1 MEAKSASESR
11 VLRDWIMIKNSLFAV
26 ALVSL
31 ALANGCA
38 KGGNGTGPPPATV
51 DVSITSPSN
60 VSASA
65 IYPTQTVT
73 LTAAVSNSTKTAVTW
88 SLSGPG
94 TLTPVTPPTTPATAT
109 YVGPAAAGSATVTAA
124 LISSPSVTGSLALKV
139 VDITTVVSPAA
150 VTMGSGLTQQFTA
163 INVPDDAPQTFNW
176 TCTVS
181 TASPQAGPYASSNAC
196 ATFISDGSGVATYTA
211 NDNCTGNC
219 VTISASSTLDP
230 NFCSASPQ
238 NCTSAKISVVSSRVT
253 GTYAFHF
260 SGYDS
265 AIVPAA
271 VAVSGT
277 FTATNGTITSGV
289 EEELTS
295 AGPVQHSI
303 TGGSYTPSS
312 VDPNNSNETGTLAL
326 TLPANIYPNKF
337 QVVLDGSGDI
347 QMIEGDG
354 QGTGSGIAERT
365 SSSSLFTGTQTYAF
379 GFTGMDLGGHHVGYA
394 GVFSMIG
401 NGTSGTIAGGQMDVN
416 GAAFCAS
423 PCAASGSYT
432 FNPASN
438 MGQISLTLPVPLVFD
453 FFIAS
458 GQSNKTNPLTLYAIT
473 DQSDPTHPLVSGMMV
488 LQDSTETYNNAA
500 FSGTTVSALTGT
512 GPNGTNTN
520 VSLTLGT
527 ADGKGNFSGQFDQ
540 NNAGTI
546 LSAVQFPPAVSK
558 YTYAASGTNGRYT
571 FQMLGNPN
579 ASPAVAPLTF
589 ILYATG
595 ANRGFLLDQSS
606 SSVMTGTM
614 NPQGKGSGA
623 FAASELSGP
632 YAAATTSNGSPG
644 VTSIA
649 ANLVLTSPGNGVFN
663 VSGTEYPGT
672 QAVTGLYT
680 LSVSGNGTIQLSAA
694 LAQNYV
700 IYVQD
705 TVSCSGQGLTCA
717 IQDFYMMDTDSS
729 NPNASIIFAQ
739 Q

>member
-1 MEAKSASESR
+1 
-11 VLRDWIMIKNSLFAV
+11 MIKNSLFAV
-26 ALVSL
+26 ALASL

-65 IYPTQTVT
+65 IYPTQTVA
-73 LTAAVSNSTKTAVTW
+73 LTATVSNSANTAVSW

-94 TLTPVTPPTTPATAT
+94 TLTPVSPATTPATAT
-109 YVGPAAAGSATVTAA
+109 YVGPAAAGSATATAA
-124 LISSPSVTGSLALKV
+124 LVSSPSVKGNLALKV
-139 VDITTVVSPAA
+139 VDITTVVAPAN
-150 VTMGSGLTQQFTA
+150 VSVGSTLTQQFTA
-163 INVPDDAPQTFNW
+163 IDVPDDAPQTFNW
-176 TCTVS
+176 TCAVNTS
-181 TASPQAGPYASSNAC
+181 SPQAKPYASGNAC
-196 ATFISDGSGVATYTA
+196 ATFISDGSGVATYVA

-230 NFCSASPQ
+230 NFCAASSQ
-238 NCTSAKISVVSSRVT
+238 NCTSAKVSVVNSRVT
-253 GTYAFHF
+253 GIYAFRF
-260 SGYDS
+260 SGYDNATS
-265 AIVPAA
+265 PAA

-277 FTATNGTITSGV
+277 FVATNGTITSGV
-289 EEELTS
+289 EEELTAS
-295 AGPVQHSI
+295 GPVQHSI

-312 VDPNNSNETGTLAL
+312 ADPNNSNETGTLAL

-337 QVVLDGSGDI
+337 QVVLDGTGDI
-347 QMIEGDG
+347 QMIEADG

-379 GFTGMDLGGHHVGYA
+379 GLTGVDLSGHRVGYV
-394 GVFSMIG
+394 GVFPMIG
-401 NGTSGTIAGGQMDVN
+401 NGTSGVIAGGQMDVN

-423 PCAASGSYT
+423 PCAATGSYT
-432 FNPASN
+432 YNPASN
-438 MGQISLTLPVPLVFD
+438 MGQISLTSPVPLVFD

-488 LQDSTETYNNAA
+488 LQDSTQTYNNAA
-500 FSGTTVSALTGT
+500 FNGTTVSALTGA

-520 VSLTLGT
+520 VSLILGT
-527 ADGKGNFSGQFDQ
+527 ADGSGNFSGQFDQ

-546 LSAVQFPPAVSK
+546 LSAVQFPPAGSK
-558 YTYAASGTNGRYT
+558 YIYSASGTDGRYT

-579 ASPAVAPLTF
+579 VSPVVAPLTF
-589 ILYATG
+589 VLYATG

-632 YAAATTSNGSPG
+632 YAAATTAGASSGLTP
-644 VTSIA
+644 IA
-649 ANLVLTSPGNGVFN
+649 ANLLLSSPGGGVFN
-663 VSGTEYPGT
+663 VSGTEYPSPQT
-672 QAVTGLYT
+672 VTGLYT
-680 LSVSGNGTIQLSAA
+680 LSFSGNGTIQLTSPS
-694 LAQNYV
+694 AQNYV
-700 IYVQD
+700 IYAQD

>member
-1 MEAKSASESR
+1 MEAKSASENQVS
-11 VLRDWIMIKNSLFAV
+11 RDWIMIKNSLFAV

-73 LTAAVSNSTKTAVTW
+73 LTATVSNSTKTAVTW

-94 TLTPVTPPTTPATAT
+94 TLTPVTPSTTPATAT
-109 YVGPAAAGSATVTAA
+109 YVGPASAGSATVTAA
-124 LISSPSVTGSLALKV
+124 LSSSPSVTGSLALKV

-176 TCTVS
+176 TCTVN
-181 TASPQAGPYASSNAC
+181 TGGAKARPYASSNAC

-211 NDNCTGNC
+211 NDNCSGNC
-219 VTISASSTLDP
+219 VTISASSQLDP

-238 NCTSAKISVVSSRVT
+238 NCTSAKVSVNFRVT

-295 AGPVQHSI
+295 VGPVQHSI

-312 VDPNNSNETGTLAL
+312 ADPNNSNETGTLAL
-326 TLPANIYPNKF
+326 TLPVNIYPNTF
-337 QVVLDGSGDI
+337 QVVLDGTGDI
-347 QMIEGDG
+347 QMIEADG
-354 QGTGSGIAERT
+354 QGAGSGIAERT

-379 GFTGMDLGGHHVGYA
+379 GFTGVDLGGHRVGYA
-394 GVFSMIG
+394 GVFPMTG
-401 NGTSGTIAGGQMDVN
+401 NGTSGTIAGGQLDVN

-423 PCAASGSYT
+423 PCAATGSYT
-432 FNPASN
+432 YNPASN
-438 MGQISLTLPVPLVFD
+438 MGQISLTLPVPLVLD

-488 LQDSTETYNNAA
+488 LQDSTQTYNNSA

-520 VSLTLGT
+520 VSLTLGI
-527 ADGKGNFSGQFDQ
+527 ADGKGSFSGQFDQ
-540 NNAGTI
+540 NNAGTV
-546 LSAVQFPPAVSK
+546 LSAAQFPPVGSN
-558 YTYAASGTNGRYT
+558 YTYAPSGTNGRYT

-579 ASPAVAPLTF
+579 VSPAVAPLTF

-649 ANLVLTSPGNGVFN
+649 ANLLLTSPGSGVFN

-680 LSVSGNGTIQLSAA
+680 LSFSGNGTIQLSAPS
-694 LAQNYV
+694 AQNFV

-705 TVSCSGQGLTCA
+705 TVSCSGQGLTCS